1 MASFLNIIGKLF
13 GNKYDKDIKQ
23 ITPIVEEI
31 NKQYESLTQLT
42 NDQLRNKTIN
52 FKKQITDFVSS
63 ERNQISELKEKANS
77 KETKTEKKEELFK
90 KIDT

>member
-1 MASFLNIIGKLF
+1 MASFLIIIGKLF

-52 FKKQITDFVSS
+52 FKKQITILFL
-63 ERNQISELKEKANS
+63 QKEIKFRS
-77 KETKTEKKEELFK
+77 
-90 KIDT
+90 

>member
-77 KETKTEKKEELFK
+77 KETKTEKEAPSP
-90 KIDT
+90 

>member
-1 MASFLNIIGKLF
+1 MAEFLNIIGKLF

-52 FKKQITDFVSS
+52 FKKQITDFVLI
-63 ERNQISELKEKANS
+63 RK
-77 KETKTEKKEELFK
+77 
-90 KIDT
+90 